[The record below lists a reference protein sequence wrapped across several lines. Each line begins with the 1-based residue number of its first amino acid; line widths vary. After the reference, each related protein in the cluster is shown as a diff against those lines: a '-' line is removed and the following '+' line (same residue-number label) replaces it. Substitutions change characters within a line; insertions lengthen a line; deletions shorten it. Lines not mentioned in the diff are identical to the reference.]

1 MFPGTSGNPDGVF
14 LTPIDSYYKEYNLE
28 EDIDTMPFSNED
40 INLLNS
46 LIRDYYINDND
57 ELSFTK
63 VYSLNCKNPIE
74 IKKLDKLSGSTVD
87 TKEERDK
94 LNKSFDCLERN
105 DVDKGRKEVKESEQV
120 VTVKKK
126 LSRLLK
132 EDWKDMVD
140 YIKKSLFIALKDN
153 IANQSV
159 SMNYGN
165 NAKINNTGAQSIKNV
180 NINRT
185 NSFNNSIP
193 SNAFHKQRLTSSS
206 SFNC

>member
-1 MFPGTSGNPDGVF
+1 M
-14 LTPIDSYYKEYNLE
+14 
-28 EDIDTMPFSNED
+28 
-40 INLLNS
+40 
-46 LIRDYYINDND
+46 
-57 ELSFTK
+57 
-63 VYSLNCKNPIE
+63 YSLNCKNPIE